1 MESVDRL
8 IERLRGLDPTDEDG
22 RRAVRAALLELGRGP
37 QGSEVRGY
45 LEGALKAELL
55 EVRWELEEI
64 LEILTPKPAPAPPA
78 EPRPVPEP
86 PRRPDEIGPDDLVTV
101 YDDPRG
107 LVLHRTHDGER
118 WFATQPDPRTGRS
131 VTFEIPPE
139 QVQAIQ
145 DQLARSP
152 YWVIGT
158 R

>member
-8 IERLRGLDPTDEDG
+8 IERLRRLDPADEEG
-22 RRAVRAALLELGRGP
+22 RRAARAALVDLGRGP

-45 LEGALKAELL
+45 IESALKSELL

-64 LEILTPKPAPAPPA
+64 LEILSPSPAPPPPKA
-78 EPRPVPEP
+78 PEPPPEP
-86 PRRPDEIGPDDLVTV
+86 PRRPGEIGPDDLVTV

-107 LVLHRTHDGER
+107 LLLHRTHAGDH
-118 WFATQPDPRTGRS
+118 WFATQPDPRTGRP

-139 QVQAIQ
+139 QVQSVQ
-145 DQLARSP
+145 DQLAGSP